1 MIGKTLWCDV
11 REMLLEG
18 SKGRVNG
25 DMIKRVKGYLEQPNK
40 KNEFLDNEH
49 NFVE

>member
-1 MIGKTLWCDV
+1 VGNASRKIQ
-11 REMLLEG
+11 R
-18 SKGRVNG
+18 KGNG
-25 DMIKRVKGYLEQPNK
+25 DMIKKVKGYLEQPNK